1 MKKIFNHTRRS
12 RIDLERERER
22 GRARDTKFTKLTIF
36 LEELFKT
43 RPIEISCILLWHF
56 SMLQTLVFAGEIRK
70 KKKTVINL
78 HLGR

>member
-12 RIDLERERER
+12 RTDLEGERERER
-22 GRARDTKFTKLTIF
+22 ARHTEFTKLTIF